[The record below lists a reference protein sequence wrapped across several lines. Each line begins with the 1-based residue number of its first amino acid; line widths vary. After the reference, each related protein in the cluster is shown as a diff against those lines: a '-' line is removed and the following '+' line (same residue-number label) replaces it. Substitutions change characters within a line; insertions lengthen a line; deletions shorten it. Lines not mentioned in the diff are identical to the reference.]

1 MEKQEDPKQRQKLI
15 NRLKSKYRL
24 VIMNDETFEEKASLT
39 LSPMNVIIVFGSFT
53 LFLIISMVYIIAFT
67 PLREYIPGYADVGMR
82 RTVFSTSIKVD
93 SLEKEMRTKDAYIK
107 NLNYIISGQIP
118 PQGNLSKP
126 DSSKKYN
133 TISFKKSTD
142 DSLLRKQVAEEER
155 VSGGKVMA
163 SNQTNKPSGSIAG
176 VFFFSPIKGVVTT
189 KFNTIENHYGVDIV
203 APKDE
208 SIKSTLGGKVV
219 FSGWTTETGYVIAIQ
234 HENNL
239 LSVYKHNSTLL
250 KKTGNTVKAGEPI
263 AIIGNSGELT
273 TGPHLHFELWYNG
286 LPLNPSEY
294 MNF

>member
-1 MEKQEDPKQRQKLI
+1 MEQQEEPKQKKKLI
-15 NRLKSKYRL
+15 KRLKSKYRL

-39 LSPMNVIIVFGSFT
+39 LSPMNVITVFGSFT

-82 RTVFSTSIKVD
+82 RTVFSMSIKVD
-93 SLEKEMRTKDAYIK
+93 SLENEMRTKDAYIK
-107 NLNYIISGQIP
+107 NLNYIISGQVP
-118 PQGNLSKP
+118 PQGDLSKP
-126 DSSKKYN
+126 DSTQKYN
-133 TISFKKSTD
+133 NLSFKKSTE

-155 VSGGKVMA
+155 LTGGRVIANNPNSK
-163 SNQTNKPSGSIAG
+163 SNGSMAG
-176 VFFFSPIKGVVTT
+176 VFFFPPIKGLVTT
-189 KFNTIENHYGVDIV
+189 KFNTVDSHFGVDIV

-208 SIKSTLGGKVV
+208 NIKATLGGKVV
-219 FSGWTTETGYVIAIQ
+219 FSGWTSETGYVIAIQ
-234 HENNL
+234 HDNNL

-250 KKTGNTVKAGEPI
+250 KKTGNMVKAGEPI

-286 LPLNPSEY
+286 TPLNPADY